1 MDSLAKHIRMEN
13 DPWFKKGREE
23 GHEKGRQEANRAKD
37 EQFVESLLK
46 NTDFDAP
53 KIAIALLAGVPLEWV
68 EEVKQ
73 KLG

>member
-1 MDSLAKHIRMEN
+1 MRPGWKRRGAVDSLANHIRMEN

-23 GHEKGRQEANRAKD
+23 ATKERD

-53 KIAIALLAGVPLEWV
+53 KIAILAGVPVEFV
-68 EEVKQ
+68 EEVRKR
-73 KLG
+73 LA